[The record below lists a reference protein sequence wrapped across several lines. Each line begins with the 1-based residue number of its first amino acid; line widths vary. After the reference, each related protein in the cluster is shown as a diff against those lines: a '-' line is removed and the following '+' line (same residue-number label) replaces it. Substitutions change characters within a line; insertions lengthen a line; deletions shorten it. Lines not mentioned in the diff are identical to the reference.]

1 MDSSLLRRTG
11 VEALGPLGT
20 LATSGTQERWVIDH
34 KLALER
40 ENRDLVRA
48 KQARLQL
55 AERERF
61 IQPRDVLPVDSRA
74 SPAYP

>member
-1 MDSSLLRRTG
+1 MPVEERR
-11 VEALGPLGT
+11 
-20 LATSGTQERWVIDH
+20 VIDH
-34 KLALER
+34 ELVLER

-55 AERERF
+55 AESERF
-61 IQPRDVLPVDSRA
+61 IQPRDVFPVDSRA